1 MASFSGSKNNR
12 RSFGSFNSPPPSFRT
27 SDFANTHYPSP
38 SEMPDRLSVSLSRRV
53 GFYAHLMLIFLVHEL
68 DFAYSTLEFSV
79 VYNLDFAGMPEKQW
93 TSSETQQMW
102 EQIYEAE
109 IAELQKCRIEYEG
122 PSRHLENGSCF
133 GTTHKLWTIKQ
144 ESKKEIAEIRAQCD
158 ARVKAVEDRVREQQA
173 RVDEIKDHNAA
184 KKESECDFHRRLK
197 TKAGSIMGHK
207 TLVYKTARPLGR
219 ESGCGLLFARR
230 ATGCKNRADCLNKD
244 KAEATSHLFK
254 LKGMGYETNADYLAR
269 IKNPQILNKETWD
282 RLYGSDGVIRTS
294 KNLKGWTGPSEQQH
308 KLASMLHFAFD
319 EKHRAVLESGEWL
332 AYDDSDEEVD
342 SPAINRRRVGGT
354 PPSH

>member
-1 MASFSGSKNNR
+1 
-12 RSFGSFNSPPPSFRT
+12 
-27 SDFANTHYPSP
+27 
-38 SEMPDRLSVSLSRRV
+38 
-53 GFYAHLMLIFLVHEL
+53 
-68 DFAYSTLEFSV
+68 
-79 VYNLDFAGMPEKQW
+79 
-93 TSSETQQMW
+93 
-102 EQIYEAE
+102 
-109 IAELQKCRIEYEG
+109 
-122 PSRHLENGSCF
+122 
-133 GTTHKLWTIKQ
+133 
-144 ESKKEIAEIRAQCD
+144 
-158 ARVKAVEDRVREQQA
+158 VKAVEDRVREQQA

-207 TLVYKTARPLGR
+207 TLVYKTVSEFFVSRHMSTLSLEARPLGR